1 MGWEKRGEGGKRLVY
16 YRKKRIDGRVVS
28 IYCGSGERGRAAERE
43 DLERREVAK
52 RRVPN
57 AAEAEVLQTVSAD
70 VLRDGELSM
79 PPLNDSPK
87 TSLRELFDRCVKRR
101 EEPRRYRSLNDF
113 GPFRRS

>member
-1 MGWEKRGEGGKRLVY
+1 MGWEKRGKEGKRLVY

-28 IYCGSGERGRAAERE
+28 IYCGSGQRGRAAERE

-57 AAEAEVLQTVSAD
+57 AAEAEVLQTVPAD
-70 VLRDGELSM
+70 VLQDDEPST
-79 PPLNDSPK
+79 PLVNDSPK
-87 TSLRELFDRCVKRR
+87 TSLRELFDRCVTKR